1 MAAVFNNFQEDTNAF
16 INPGDLTKEIS
27 GFPQICISTFSEN
40 IINHFIETNEAR
52 IIAHLYSSNGA
63 IPVYAVKYADMTFG
77 LFLSRVGAPACVAG
91 LEEIIALGAKGIVL
105 FGCCGVLNQSVVQ
118 NKIIIPL
125 SAVRDEGTSYHYIP
139 SSEEISADSS
149 SVNLTTRCLEQ
160 HGIPYVAGKVWTTDA
175 IYRETTGLIEER
187 KKQDCI
193 AVDMECSA
201 SLAVS
206 KFRNVPVIPFLFGA
220 DHLDSD
226 RWEPRDLTDYGRHLS
241 DKYIAIALEIALVL
255 GETVK
260 SAETKKPDLLSEI

>member
-1 MAAVFNNFQEDTNAF
+1 M
-16 INPGDLTKEIS
+16 
-27 GFPQICISTFSEN
+27 
-40 IINHFIETNEAR
+40 
-52 IIAHLYSSNGA
+52 
-63 IPVYAVKYADMTFG
+63 YAVKYADMTFG

-187 KKQDCI
+187 KKQGCI

-226 RWEPRDLTDYGRHLS
+226 R
-241 DKYIAIALEIALVL
+241 
-255 GETVK
+255 
-260 SAETKKPDLLSEI
+260 